1 MRAVGPA
8 RDARWMALV
17 VVLAT
22 ALAWVAGEYDL
33 SSMAGPQAVTR
44 GLERGG
50 AFLRALGQPDLSPAF
65 LARATDLS
73 LSTLAM
79 AVLGTAL
86 GIAGGLLLGTLS
98 SRNAMV
104 AEEPGRPPR
113 LRAVLCECARLVQDA
128 LRGVPDFAW
137 AVIAIPL
144 LGLGSLAGV
153 AALAV
158 STAGILGRNY
168 SEVFDTVPERL
179 LEPLRAGGATRLQA
193 FLYGVWPAAL
203 PAVVSLSLLRWE
215 CAVRNSAVI
224 GVVGGGGLGS
234 EVSLRM
240 NYGEYGRLMTL
251 LLCLLVLTVGSDL
264 VSGVVRGRMRVVS
277 GPAARSRAAHRG
289 TFRRRALYLAPAL
302 ALIAWS
308 VWRLSP
314 GLDGLLAAE
323 RWAEMGHRFGDLL
336 RPDIRVLGG
345 ALASA
350 AVPLS
355 MAWLGTLLAS
365 TLAAVLTFGASRTFQ
380 VQAMSFTGDAPST
393 AESATRQA
401 CLVSARGV
409 AAVTR
414 AIPEV
419 FWAILLV
426 SFFHLG
432 TLPGMLALAVHS
444 TGILARVFAE
454 SVDALPART
463 LEVVHAAS
471 GSRLRT
477 FLYGAVPAVA
487 PEWLA
492 YTFYQF
498 ESNVRAGVVLGI
510 VGVGGLGFLF
520 SFEFEFF
527 RLQRAATYLL
537 VMVAVAVLL
546 DRLSRHLGLARGRF
560 PE

>member
-1 MRAVGPA
+1 MTAARRA
-8 RDARWMALV
+8 RDPRRIVAALV
-17 VVLAT
+17 VLTAVAWAT
-22 ALAWVAGEYDL
+22 GGYDL
-33 SSMAGPQAVTR
+33 SDLAGPTAVAR
-44 GLERGG
+44 ALERGG
-50 AFLRALGQPDLSPAF
+50 AFLRALGRPDLSPPF
-65 LARATDLS
+65 LARALDLS
-73 LSTLAM
+73 ISTLAM
-79 AVLGTAL
+79 AVLGTTL

-104 AEEPGRPPR
+104 AEEGGRKAR
-113 LRAVLCECARLVQDA
+113 LRVLLCEGARLVQDI

-137 AVIAIPL
+137 ALVAIPL
-144 LGLGSLAGV
+144 LGLGPPAGV
-153 AALAV
+153 AALAL

-168 SEVFDTVPERL
+168 SEVFDTVPWRL
-179 LEPLRAGGATRLQA
+179 LEPLRVGGATRLQA
-193 FLYGVWPAAL
+193 FFYGVWPAAL

-240 NYGEYGRLMTL
+240 TYGEYGRLMTL

-264 VSGVVRGRMRVVS
+264 VSAAVRGQLRPQEAAD
-277 GPAARSRAAHRG
+277 GPAPRAGRRRSRAL
-289 TFRRRALYLAPAL
+289 FVLPLL
-302 ALIAWS
+302 ALVAWS
-308 VWRLSP
+308 AWRLGP
-314 GLDGLLAAE
+314 GLEGALAAE
-323 RWAEMGHRFGDLL
+323 RWAAVGDRFGGLL
-336 RPDIRVLGG
+336 RPDLRVLGR

-355 MAWLGTLLAS
+355 MAWLGTALAVAFAAA
-365 TLAAVLTFGASRTFQ
+365 LAYGASRTFQ
-380 VQAMSFTGDAPST
+380 TRAAALTGDPPS
-393 AESATRQA
+393 AARNA
-401 CLVSARGV
+401 IRHAGLVSARGV
-409 AAVTR
+409 AVVTR

-432 TLPGMLALAVHS
+432 TLPGMLALALHS
-444 TGILARVFAE
+444 TGVLARVFAE
-454 SVDALPART
+454 SVDALPVRT

-471 GSRLRT
+471 GSRART

-492 YTFYQF
+492 YAFYQF

-510 VGVGGLGFLF
+510 VGAGGLGFRF

-527 RLQRAATYLL
+527 RLERAATYLV
-537 VMVAVAVLL
+537 VMVLLAVLL
-546 DRLSRHLGLARGRF
+546 DRLSRRLGLARGRF